1 MAEQGQVAPN
11 PQDLDEAIEVPK
23 RNQTPAQPPVT
34 FREFDVKYSTIL
46 SKKFNFDKTLLL
58 HIFEFLSPDW
68 KIFLN
73 ISL

>member
-34 FREFDVKYSTIL
+34 FREFDVTFFIQLVKA
-46 SKKFNFDKTLLL
+46 
-58 HIFEFLSPDW
+58 
-68 KIFLN
+68 
-73 ISL
+73 

>member
-46 SKKFNFDKTLLL
+46 SKKIQFPQNFTFT
-58 HIFEFLSPDW
+58 HI
-68 KIFLN
+68 
-73 ISL
+73 